1 MTAAVNEKVFS
12 VNDKILRI
20 GLNLLHAQ
28 PDIGGGWNYI
38 ARLVSGLSEYGAPHS
53 YVCFV
58 TSISSS
64 LIPDDANFERVL
76 VDIDPK
82 SRLQRILYENTILQA
97 TVRKYRLDLMHWFSQ
112 TQSLV
117 NEVPGV
123 VTFYDL
129 HAFDKPL
136 SYSKIKRF
144 YLQTMLSY
152 TARHASLLLPMSNST
167 ASALHSVLDVTEER
181 MSVIPAIVST
191 EFQLMNEYETNIF
204 RAKYKLPDLFWL
216 YVAHFYQHKNHL
228 RLLQAYHELKL
239 KGFNPW
245 PLVLRGDD
253 HGSLNDVM
261 EAVQQMS
268 LEKDIIFLSRLDDG
282 QMPCL
287 YSAAGALVFPSLY
300 EGAGMPVIE
309 AMACGC
315 PVIASDIPTTREFGG
330 KSVSLFDPLDIES
343 IAVAMGVFQEDA
355 DKRLQARQSSLNS
368 AHDYSPES
376 VTKKLVGAYNSVK
389 IS

>member
-1 MTAAVNEKVFS
+1 M
-12 VNDKILRI
+12 RI
-20 GLNLLHAQ
+20 GLNLLHAM
-28 PDIGGGWNYI
+28 PEIGGGWNYI
-38 ARLVSGLSEYGAPHS
+38 ARLVSALSEYGAPHT
-53 YVCFV
+53 YICFV
-58 TSISSS
+58 TSTSSS
-64 LIPDDANFERVL
+64 LIPDGSKFERVY
-76 VDIDPK
+76 VNIDSK

-97 TVRKYRLDLMHWFSQ
+97 SVRKYRLDLMHWFSQ

-117 NEVPGV
+117 NAVPGV

-152 TARHASLLLPMSNST
+152 AARHASLLLPMSNST
-167 ASALHSVLDVTEER
+167 ASSLHSILNVTEER
-181 MSVIPAIVST
+181 MSVIPAIISP
-191 EFQLMNEYETNIF
+191 EFQLMNEAETNVF
-204 RAKYKLPDLFWL
+204 RSRYKLPDLFWL
-216 YVAHFYQHKNHL
+216 YVAHFYPHKNHL
-228 RLLQAYHELKL
+228 RLLQAYLELKL

-261 EAVQQMS
+261 EAVEQMS
-268 LEKDIIFLSRLDDG
+268 LEKDVIFLSRLDEG

-330 KSVSLFDPLDIES
+330 KSVSLFNPLDIES
-343 IAVAMGVFQEDA
+343 IAAAMRVFQEDT
-355 DKRLQARQSSLNS
+355 DKRLQARQASLNI
-368 AHDYSPES
+368 ARDYTPGS
-376 VTKKLVGAYNSVK
+376 VIKKLVDAYNSTK